1 MQDTL
6 YVAIG
11 VLIYLA
17 FVGLVSVLDERTLDR
32 RR

>member
-6 YVAIG
+6 FIAIG
-11 VLIYLA
+11 VLIYLG
-17 FVGLVSVLDERTLDR
+17 FVGLISVLDERALDR